1 MAREITLQERAAI
14 YYHLSGKCTDWAQLY
29 RIAKGD
35 DALDR
40 LSNDE
45 SRAATVSRWKKS
57 ESIQNAIKETS
68 YLLQREREEA
78 YKRAVEAYRQNQ
90 ENPEGDKILSEVNFL
105 DRDEFLAY
113 LNKQAN
119 RIQDEKT
126 RNETLK
132 MISDN
137 LRFKDMEKESEA
149 GEDMHRF
156 YTPLTC
162 HDCELYKRCKE
173 CTFDVCP
180 VEV

>member
-1 MAREITLQERAAI
+1 MAKELTHAEKAAI
-14 YYHLSGKCTDWAQLY
+14 YYHIFGKCEDWVQLY
-29 RIAKGD
+29 KIAKGE
-35 DALDR
+35 DAYNR
-40 LSNDE
+40 LSE
-45 SRAATVSRWKKS
+45 ISRAAMVSRWKLS
-57 ESIQNAIKETS
+57 EPVQTMIKDTNYIRE
-68 YLLQREREEA
+68 REREEA
-78 YKRAVEAYRQNQ
+78 DKRAVEAYRENQ

-137 LRFKDMEKESEA
+137 LRFKDMEKESE
-149 GEDMHRF
+149 GYEEMRRF
-156 YTPLTC
+156 YLPLQC

-173 CTFDVCP
+173 CPLEKCP
-180 VEV
+180 NAE

>member
-1 MAREITLQERAAI
+1 MAKELTHAEKAAI